1 MIERLRGRGNTDLD
15 RNSETVFSASCQRLR
30 DSEEFRHLTKVSEE
44 ARGGA
49 ASGARGSGLF
59 RLPGA
64 GRASLGARGR
74 PEPQAAAG
82 PGRRPPPLSSFIC
95 LVFRPPTGPIRKVSL
110 ENHVPLLSLF
120 PLASEMRSPHS
131 GRSSRVSS
139 FALFSTSIGPQ
150 KRLSMFLPGTCV
162 LFSWSQGLSL
172 SLGLHFHPI

>member
-1 MIERLRGRGNTDLD
+1 MPAITRLRG
-15 RNSETVFSASCQRLR
+15 
-30 DSEEFRHLTKVSEE
+30 VSPLNQ
-44 ARGGA
+44 GF
-49 ASGARGSGLF
+49 RGSA
-59 RLPGA
+59 RRGA
-64 GRASLGARGR
+64 LACSACLELDEPRLGARGR